1 MTEDISEYSIS
12 ETKKLYCEINSK
24 VALGFEVIT
33 CNSRS
38 NQKIS
43 HLKKEYVDFLLNRLH
58 FRIHKEFDKDLKGY
72 SYSDSVEDLINSIM
86 ELSELYKS
94 KMDIFSKTE
103 SIVKQIYMLKIL
115 RCNKDRDLIKKEL
128 GLSEKKK

>member
-58 FRIHKEFDKDLKGY
+58 FRIHKEFDKDLKTYTVILKELGLYGEGY

-103 SIVKQIYMLKIL
+103 SIVKQIYMLKI
-115 RCNKDRDLIKKEL
+115 
-128 GLSEKKK
+128 